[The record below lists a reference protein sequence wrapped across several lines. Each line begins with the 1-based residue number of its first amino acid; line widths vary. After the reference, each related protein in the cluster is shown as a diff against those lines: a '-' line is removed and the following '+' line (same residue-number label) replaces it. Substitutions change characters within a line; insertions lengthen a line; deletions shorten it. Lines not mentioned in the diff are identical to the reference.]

1 MRTVLVLNNDQ
12 MGHGDADLG
21 HKILGACLRKLT
33 RFAGLRAV
41 VLYNGGIKLAAK
53 NSPHAVELHQLQE
66 SGVDVLVC
74 GTCVDHYGLQDQMNL
89 DGVSNMDDILAT
101 LQSADKVITL

>member
-1 MRTVLVLNNDQ
+1 MKTVLVLNNDQ

-21 HKILGACLRKLT
+21 QKILGTCLRKLT
-33 RFAGLRAV
+33 HFAGLEAV
-41 VLYNGGIKLAAK
+41 VLYNAGIKLAAK
-53 NSPHAVELHQLQE
+53 NSPHAAELHQLQE

-74 GTCVDHYGLQDQMNL
+74 GTCVNHYGLQDQMNL